1 MKIKNIFVA
10 LAIILFSFNSCS
22 DFLEREPDTILS
34 DDQIFGDAVMI
45 KSVLSNFYGRIT
57 WGQHIDD
64 SYLYTILDEA
74 SKSDGGPDTR
84 QDFENDRWRVYD
96 YTLLRN
102 LNQFLKG
109 VRASTILDEETRNQ
123 LEGEA
128 RFIRAWLYF
137 NMGRGMGG
145 MPIIGDEVFEYTPGM
160 DITTMQYARSTE
172 AGLYDYIISE
182 CEAIK
187 NFLPTDPSTNAA
199 RATKWAA
206 LMLKARAAVYA
217 GSIANYNNKMTAPIR
232 TTGGEVGI
240 SPDLVAGYYETALA
254 AAEEVINSG
263 KYGLQLTKPED
274 RGRNFYEALSVKE
287 NNKEVIWARDYKYPG
302 QTNGFTQSNIPAS
315 HAEDIDR
322 AYAGPILNLVE
333 DFEYINDRNGQI
345 RTREANGDYVYYD
358 NPEDA
363 FANKDPRLWGTVI
376 YPGAI
381 FKGTP
386 VVLQAGQKY
395 LRDGKWEIR
404 TSEPGE
410 RDNNDV
416 LITSVNGPT
425 TTNNQFVNKSGFF
438 FRKFLDETPSASTR
452 GRRSEMWF
460 PRFRIAEAY
469 MIASEA
475 ALELGQS
482 GKALTYINAV
492 RNRAG
497 IQELTTV
504 TFNDIV
510 RERRVEFAF
519 EDHRYWDLKRWRL
532 AHQFWNGIGQ
542 SEYTG
547 HQHAQQMALFP
558 YLINDP
564 GNPNHGK
571 WVFDKFPTHMSP
583 YPRRFEMRN
592 YYNFIDQ
599 GWINNN
605 PKLVKNPYQ

>member
-1 MKIKNIFVA
+1 MNIKKII
-10 LAIILFSFNSCS
+10 IILSVTLFTWSGCA
-22 DFLEREPDTILS
+22 DFLERDPDTILS
-34 DDQIFGDAVMI
+34 DDQVFGDAVMI
-45 KSVLSNFYGRIT
+45 KSVLANFYGRIT

-64 SYLYTILDEA
+64 SYPYTILDEA

-84 QDFENDRWRVYD
+84 QGFEDDRWRVYD

-109 VRASTILDEETRNQ
+109 VRETKVLDIATQKQ

-137 NMGRGMGG
+137 NMGRGLGG
-145 MPIIGDEVFEYTPGM
+145 MPIVGDEVFEYATGM
-160 DITTMQYARSTE
+160 DITALQYPRSTE
-172 AGLYDYIISE
+172 AALYDYIISE

-187 NFLPTDPSTNAA
+187 DFLPVDKSVNAA

-217 GSIANYNNKMTAPIR
+217 GSIANYNNKMAQPIKTA
-232 TTGGEVGI
+232 GGEVGI
-240 SPDLVAGYYETALA
+240 PANLAQGYYQTALA

-263 KYGLQLTKPED
+263 KYELQLTKPDD

-333 DFEYINDRNGQI
+333 DFEYINDRNGEI
-345 RTREANGDYVYYD
+345 KTKDANGNYIFYD
-358 NPEDA
+358 KAEDA

-395 LRDGKWEIR
+395 LEGGVWKFR
-404 TSEPGE
+404 TSEPGMQ
-410 RDNNDV
+410 DNNKV

-438 FRKFLDETPSASTR
+438 FRKFMDETPSASTR
-452 GRRSEMWF
+452 GRRSDMWF
-460 PRFRIAEAY
+460 PRFRFAEAV
-469 MIASEA
+469 MIAAEA
-475 ALELGQS
+475 AFELNQPD
-482 GKALTYINAV
+482 KALTYVNQI

-497 IQELTTV
+497 IQPLETV

-510 RERRVEFAF
+510 REYRVEFAF

-532 AHQFWNGIGQ
+532 ADKIWNGVQ
-542 SEYTG
+542 NDPD
-547 HQHAQQMALFP
+547 AQQWALFP
-558 YLINDP
+558 YLVTDP
-564 GNPNHGK
+564 GNPNNGK
-571 WVFDKFPTHMSP
+571 WVFDKITTHMSP
-583 YPRRFEMRN
+583 NPRNFEMKN
-592 YYNFIDQ
+592 YYNFIHQD
-599 GWINNN
+599 WVNNN
-605 PKLVKNPYQ
+605 PKIVKNPYQ

>member
-1 MKIKNIFVA
+1 MKLKNIFIAFA
-10 LAIILFSFNSCS
+10 LVLFALTSCS
-22 DFLEREPDTILS
+22 EFLEREPDTILS
-34 DDQIFGDAVMI
+34 DDQVFGDEVMI

-64 SYLYTILDEA
+64 SYSYTILDEA
-74 SKSDGGPDTR
+74 SRSESGPDTR
-84 QDFENDRWRVYD
+84 QGFEDNRWRVYD
-96 YTLLRN
+96 YTLMRN

-109 VRASTILDEETRNQ
+109 VRETDVLDADTQ
-123 LEGEA
+123 KMLEGEA

-137 NMGRGMGG
+137 NMARGMGG
-145 MPIIGDEVFEYTPGM
+145 MPIIGDEVFEYSPGM
-160 DITTMQYARSTE
+160 DITTLQYPRSTE
-172 AGLYDYIISE
+172 AEIYNYIISE

-187 NFLPTDPSTNAA
+187 NFLPENPSINAA

-217 GSIANYNNKMTAPIR
+217 GSIANYNNKMPNPIK
-232 TTGGEVGI
+232 TQGGEVGI
-240 SPDLVAGYYETALA
+240 DANLAQGYYQTALS

-263 KYGLQLTKPED
+263 KYELQLNKPDD

-302 QTNGFTQSNIPAS
+302 QTNGFTQINIPAS

-333 DFEYINDRNGQI
+333 DFEYINDRDGEIKI
-345 RTREANGDYVYYD
+345 RDNEGNYIFYD
-358 NPEDA
+358 RAEDA

-381 FKGTP
+381 FKGSP

-395 LRDGKWEIR
+395 FENGEWHVR
-404 TSEPGE
+404 TSTPGSTDE
-410 RDNNDV
+410 NDI
-416 LITSVNGPT
+416 LITSINGP
-425 TTNNQFVNKSGFF
+425 NQSNDQYVNKSGFF

-460 PRFRIAEAY
+460 PRFRFAEAV

-475 ALELGQS
+475 AFELGQAD
-482 GKALTYINAV
+482 KALTYLNMV
-492 RNRAG
+492 RERAG
-497 IQELTTV
+497 IQPLTSM
-504 TFNDIV
+504 TFDDIV
-510 RERRVEFAF
+510 QERRVEFAF
-519 EDHRYWDLKRWRL
+519 EDHRYWDLKRWRI
-532 AHQFWNGIGQ
+532 ADKVWNGIQ
-542 SEYTG
+542 DDPN
-547 HQHAQQMALFP
+547 AQQWGLFP
-558 YLINDP
+558 YLVNDP

-571 WVFDKFPTHMSP
+571 WVFDKIKIHMSP
-583 YPRRFEMRN
+583 FPRDFQMRN

>member
-1 MKIKNIFVA
+1 MKLKNIFIAFA
-10 LAIILFSFNSCS
+10 LVLFALTSCS
-22 DFLEREPDTILS
+22 EFLEREPDTILS
-34 DDQIFGDAVMI
+34 DDQVFGDEVMI

-64 SYLYTILDEA
+64 SYSYTILDEA
-74 SKSDGGPDTR
+74 SRSDSGPDTR
-84 QDFENDRWRVYD
+84 QGFEDNRWRVYD
-96 YTLLRN
+96 YTLMRN

-109 VRASTILDEETRNQ
+109 VRETDVLDADTQ
-123 LEGEA
+123 KMLEGEA

-137 NMGRGMGG
+137 NMARGMGG
-145 MPIIGDEVFEYTPGM
+145 MPIIGDEVFEYSPGM
-160 DITTMQYARSTE
+160 DITTLQYPRSTE
-172 AGLYDYIISE
+172 AEIYNYIISE

-187 NFLPTDPSTNAA
+187 NFLPENPSINAA

-217 GSIANYNNKMTAPIR
+217 GSIANYNNKMPNPIK
-232 TTGGEVGI
+232 TPGGEVGI
-240 SPDLVAGYYETALA
+240 DANLAQGYYQTALS

-263 KYGLQLTKPED
+263 KYELQLNKPDD

-302 QTNGFTQSNIPAS
+302 QTNGFTQINIPAS

-333 DFEYINDRNGQI
+333 DFEYINDRDGEIKI
-345 RTREANGDYVYYD
+345 RDNEGNYIFYD
-358 NPEDA
+358 RAEDA

-381 FKGTP
+381 FKGSP

-395 LRDGKWEIR
+395 FENGEWHVR
-404 TSEPGE
+404 TSTPGSTDE
-410 RDNNDV
+410 NDI
-416 LITSVNGPT
+416 LITSINGP
-425 TTNNQFVNKSGFF
+425 NQSNDQYVNKSGFF
-438 FRKFLDETPSASTR
+438 FRKFLDEAPSASTR

-460 PRFRIAEAY
+460 PRFRFAEAV

-475 ALELGQS
+475 AFELGQAD
-482 GKALTYINAV
+482 KALTYLNMV
-492 RNRAG
+492 RERAG
-497 IQELTTV
+497 IQPLTSM
-504 TFNDIV
+504 TFDDIV
-510 RERRVEFAF
+510 QERRVEFAF
-519 EDHRYWDLKRWRL
+519 EDHRYWDLKRWRI
-532 AHQFWNGIGQ
+532 ADKVWNGIQ
-542 SEYTG
+542 DDPN
-547 HQHAQQMALFP
+547 AQQWGLFP
-558 YLINDP
+558 YLVNDP

-571 WVFDKFPTHMSP
+571 WVFDKIKIHMSP
-583 YPRRFEMRN
+583 FPRDFQMRN

>member
-1 MKIKNIFVA
+1 MKIKNSLITL
-10 LAIILFSFNSCS
+10 LATLFMASSCA
-22 DFLEREPDTILS
+22 DFLDRNPDTVLS
-34 DDQIFGDAVMI
+34 DDQVFGDAVMI
-45 KSVLSNFYGRIT
+45 TSVLSNFYGRIT

-64 SYLYTILDEA
+64 SYSYTILDEA
-74 SKSDGGPDTR
+74 SKSDGGPDNR

-96 YTLLRN
+96 YGLLRN

-109 VRASTILDEETRNQ
+109 VRNTTVLDAALQKQ

-137 NMGRGMGG
+137 NMCRGMGG
-145 MPIIGDEVFEYTPGM
+145 MPIVGDEVFEYIPGM
-160 DITTMQYARSTE
+160 DITALQYARSTE
-172 AGLYDYIISE
+172 ASLYDYIISE

-187 NFLPTDPSTNAA
+187 DFLPTEPSINAA

-217 GSIANYNNKMTAPIR
+217 GSIANYNNKMATPVR
-232 TTGGEVGI
+232 TPGGEVGI
-240 SPDLVAGYYETALA
+240 PANLATTYYQTALS

-263 KYGLQLTKPED
+263 KYQLQLTKPDD

-287 NNKEVIWARDYKYPG
+287 NNREVIWARDYKYPG
-302 QTNGFTQSNIPAS
+302 QTNGFTQINIPAS

-333 DFEYINDRNGQI
+333 DFEYINNRNGEI
-345 RTREANGDYVYYD
+345 KTKDASGNYIFYT

-363 FANKDPRLWGTVI
+363 FTNKDPRLWGTVI
-376 YPGAI
+376 YPGAV
-381 FKGTP
+381 FKGTS
-386 VVLQAGQKY
+386 VILQAGQKY
-395 LRDGKWEIR
+395 LEGGEWKVR

-410 RDNNDV
+410 RDDNDI
-416 LITSVNGPT
+416 LITSINGPT

-460 PRFRIAEAY
+460 PRFRFAEAV
-469 MIASEA
+469 MIAAEA
-475 ALELGQS
+475 SFELGQN
-482 GKALTYINAV
+482 GKALTYINMV
-492 RNRAG
+492 RSRAG
-497 IQELTTV
+497 IQTLTTV

-510 RERRVEFAF
+510 REKRVEFAF

-532 AHQFWNGIGQ
+532 ADKIWNGIQ
-542 SEYTG
+542 NDPN
-547 HQHAQQMALFP
+547 AQQYALFP
-558 YLINDP
+558 YLVNDP
-564 GNPNHGK
+564 GNSNNGK
-571 WVFDKFPTHMSP
+571 WVFDKIPTHMSP
-583 YPRRFEMRN
+583 YPRYFQMRN

-599 GWINNN
+599 SWINNN
-605 PKLVKNPYQ
+605 PKMVKNPYQ

>member
-1 MKIKNIFVA
+1 MKLKNIFIAFA
-10 LAIILFSFNSCS
+10 LVLFALTSCS
-22 DFLEREPDTILS
+22 EFLEREPDTILS
-34 DDQIFGDAVMI
+34 DDQVFGDEVMI

-64 SYLYTILDEA
+64 SYSYTILDEA
-74 SKSDGGPDTR
+74 SRSESGPDTR
-84 QDFENDRWRVYD
+84 QGFEDNRWRVYD
-96 YTLLRN
+96 YTLMRN

-109 VRASTILDEETRNQ
+109 VRETDVLDADTQ
-123 LEGEA
+123 KMLEGEA

-137 NMGRGMGG
+137 NMARGMGG
-145 MPIIGDEVFEYTPGM
+145 MPIIGDEVFEYSPGM
-160 DITTMQYARSTE
+160 DITTLQYPRSTE
-172 AGLYDYIISE
+172 AEIYNYIISE

-187 NFLPTDPSTNAA
+187 NFLPENPSINAA

-217 GSIANYNNKMTAPIR
+217 GSIANYNNKMPNPIK
-232 TTGGEVGI
+232 TPGGEVGI
-240 SPDLVAGYYETALA
+240 DANLAQGYYQTALS

-263 KYGLQLTKPED
+263 KYELQLNKPDD

-302 QTNGFTQSNIPAS
+302 QTNGFTQVNIPAS

-333 DFEYINDRNGQI
+333 DFEYINDRDGEIKI
-345 RTREANGDYVYYD
+345 RDNEGNYIFYD
-358 NPEDA
+358 RAEDA

-381 FKGTP
+381 FKGSP

-395 LRDGKWEIR
+395 FENGEWHVR
-404 TSEPGE
+404 TSTPGSTDE
-410 RDNNDV
+410 NDI
-416 LITSVNGPT
+416 LITSINGP
-425 TTNNQFVNKSGFF
+425 NQSNDQYVNKSGFF

-460 PRFRIAEAY
+460 PRFRFAEAV

-475 ALELGQS
+475 AFELGQAD
-482 GKALTYINAV
+482 KALTYLNMV
-492 RNRAG
+492 RERAG
-497 IQELTTV
+497 IQPLTSM
-504 TFNDIV
+504 TFDDIV
-510 RERRVEFAF
+510 QERRVEFAF
-519 EDHRYWDLKRWRL
+519 EDHRYWDLKRWRI
-532 AHQFWNGIGQ
+532 ADKVWNGIQ
-542 SEYTG
+542 DDPN
-547 HQHAQQMALFP
+547 AQQWGLFP
-558 YLINDP
+558 YLVNDP

-571 WVFDKFPTHMSP
+571 WVFDKIKIHMSP
-583 YPRRFEMRN
+583 FPRDFQMRN

>member
-1 MKIKNIFVA
+1 MKLKNIFIAFA
-10 LAIILFSFNSCS
+10 LVLFALTSCS
-22 DFLEREPDTILS
+22 EFLEREPDTILS
-34 DDQIFGDAVMI
+34 DDQVFGDEVMI

-64 SYLYTILDEA
+64 SYSYTILDEA
-74 SKSDGGPDTR
+74 SRSDSGPDTR
-84 QDFENDRWRVYD
+84 QGFEDNRWRVYD
-96 YTLLRN
+96 YTLMRN

-109 VRASTILDEETRNQ
+109 VRETDVLDADTQ
-123 LEGEA
+123 KMLEGEA

-137 NMGRGMGG
+137 NMARGMGG
-145 MPIIGDEVFEYTPGM
+145 MPIIGDEVFEYSPGM
-160 DITTMQYARSTE
+160 DITTLQYPRSTE
-172 AGLYDYIISE
+172 AEIYNYIISE

-187 NFLPTDPSTNAA
+187 NFLPENPSINAA

-217 GSIANYNNKMTAPIR
+217 GSIANYNNKMPNPIK
-232 TTGGEVGI
+232 TPGGEVGI
-240 SPDLVAGYYETALA
+240 DANLAQGYYQTALS
-254 AAEEVINSG
+254 AAEEVINSS
-263 KYGLQLTKPED
+263 KYELQLNKPDD

-302 QTNGFTQSNIPAS
+302 QTNGFTQINIPAS

-333 DFEYINDRNGQI
+333 DFEYINDRDGEIKI
-345 RTREANGDYVYYD
+345 RDNEGNYIFYD
-358 NPEDA
+358 RAEDA

-381 FKGTP
+381 FKGSP

-395 LRDGKWEIR
+395 FENGEWHVR
-404 TSEPGE
+404 TSTPGSTDE
-410 RDNNDV
+410 NDI
-416 LITSVNGPT
+416 LITSINGP
-425 TTNNQFVNKSGFF
+425 NQSNDQYVNKSGFF

-460 PRFRIAEAY
+460 PRFRFAEAV

-475 ALELGQS
+475 AFELGQAD
-482 GKALTYINAV
+482 KALTYLNMV
-492 RNRAG
+492 RERAG
-497 IQELTTV
+497 IQPLTSM
-504 TFNDIV
+504 TFDDIV
-510 RERRVEFAF
+510 QERRVEFAF
-519 EDHRYWDLKRWRL
+519 EDHRYWDLKRWRI
-532 AHQFWNGIGQ
+532 ADKVWNGIQ
-542 SEYTG
+542 DDPN
-547 HQHAQQMALFP
+547 AQQWGLFP
-558 YLINDP
+558 YLVNDP

-571 WVFDKFPTHMSP
+571 WVFDKIKIHMSP
-583 YPRRFEMRN
+583 FPRDFQMRN

>member
-1 MKIKNIFVA
+1 MKLKNIFIAFA
-10 LAIILFSFNSCS
+10 LVLFALTSCS
-22 DFLEREPDTILS
+22 EFLEREPDTRLS
-34 DDQIFGDAVMI
+34 DDQVFGDEVMI

-64 SYLYTILDEA
+64 SYSYTILDEA
-74 SKSDGGPDTR
+74 SRSESGPDTR
-84 QDFENDRWRVYD
+84 QGFEDNRWRVYD
-96 YTLLRN
+96 YTLMRN

-109 VRASTILDEETRNQ
+109 VRETDVLDADTQ
-123 LEGEA
+123 KMLEGEA

-137 NMGRGMGG
+137 NMARGMGG
-145 MPIIGDEVFEYTPGM
+145 MPIIGDEVFEYSPGM
-160 DITTMQYARSTE
+160 DITTLQYPRSTE
-172 AGLYDYIISE
+172 AEIYNYIISE

-187 NFLPTDPSTNAA
+187 NFLPENPSINAA

-217 GSIANYNNKMTAPIR
+217 GSIANYNNKMPNPIK
-232 TTGGEVGI
+232 TPGGEVGI
-240 SPDLVAGYYETALA
+240 DANLAQGYYQTALS

-263 KYGLQLTKPED
+263 KYELQLNKPDD

-302 QTNGFTQSNIPAS
+302 QTNGFTQINIPAS

-333 DFEYINDRNGQI
+333 DFEYINDRDGEIKI
-345 RTREANGDYVYYD
+345 RDNEGNYIFYD
-358 NPEDA
+358 RAEDA

-381 FKGTP
+381 FKGSP

-395 LRDGKWEIR
+395 FENGEWHVR
-404 TSEPGE
+404 TSTPGSTDE
-410 RDNNDV
+410 NDI
-416 LITSVNGPT
+416 LITSINGP
-425 TTNNQFVNKSGFF
+425 NQSNDQYVNKSGFF

-460 PRFRIAEAY
+460 PRFRFAEAV

-475 ALELGQS
+475 AFELGQAD
-482 GKALTYINAV
+482 KALTYLNMV
-492 RNRAG
+492 RERAG
-497 IQELTTV
+497 IQPLTSM
-504 TFNDIV
+504 TFDDIV
-510 RERRVEFAF
+510 QERRVEFAF
-519 EDHRYWDLKRWRL
+519 EDHRYWDLKRWRI
-532 AHQFWNGIGQ
+532 ADKVWNGIQ
-542 SEYTG
+542 DDPN
-547 HQHAQQMALFP
+547 AQQWGLFP
-558 YLINDP
+558 YLVNDP

-571 WVFDKFPTHMSP
+571 WVFDKIKIHMSP
-583 YPRRFEMRN
+583 FPRDFQMRN

>member
-1 MKIKNIFVA
+1 MKLKNIFIAFA
-10 LAIILFSFNSCS
+10 LVLFALTSCS
-22 DFLEREPDTILS
+22 EFLEREPDTILS
-34 DDQIFGDAVMI
+34 DDQVFGDEVMI

-64 SYLYTILDEA
+64 SYSYTILDEA
-74 SKSDGGPDTR
+74 SRSESGPDTR
-84 QDFENDRWRVYD
+84 QGFEDNRWRVYD
-96 YTLLRN
+96 YTLMRN

-109 VRASTILDEETRNQ
+109 VRETDVLDADTQ
-123 LEGEA
+123 KMLEGEA

-137 NMGRGMGG
+137 NMARGMGG
-145 MPIIGDEVFEYTPGM
+145 MPIIGDEVFEYSPGM
-160 DITTMQYARSTE
+160 DITTLQYPRSTE
-172 AGLYDYIISE
+172 AEIYNYIISE

-187 NFLPTDPSTNAA
+187 NFLPENPSINAA

-217 GSIANYNNKMTAPIR
+217 GSIANYNNKMPNPIK
-232 TTGGEVGI
+232 TPGGEVGI
-240 SPDLVAGYYETALA
+240 DANLAQGYYQTALS

-263 KYGLQLTKPED
+263 KYELQLNKPDD

-302 QTNGFTQSNIPAS
+302 QTNGFTQINIPAS

-333 DFEYINDRNGQI
+333 DFEYINDRDGEIKI
-345 RTREANGDYVYYD
+345 RDNEGNYIFYD
-358 NPEDA
+358 RAEDA

-381 FKGTP
+381 FKGSP

-395 LRDGKWEIR
+395 FENGEWHVR
-404 TSEPGE
+404 TSTPGSTDE
-410 RDNNDV
+410 NDI
-416 LITSVNGPT
+416 LITSINGP
-425 TTNNQFVNKSGFF
+425 NQSNDQYVNKSGFF

-460 PRFRIAEAY
+460 PRFRFAEAV

-475 ALELGQS
+475 AFELGHAD
-482 GKALTYINAV
+482 KALTYLNMV
-492 RNRAG
+492 RERAG
-497 IQELTTV
+497 IQPLTSM
-504 TFNDIV
+504 TFDDIV
-510 RERRVEFAF
+510 QERRVEFAF
-519 EDHRYWDLKRWRL
+519 EDHRYWDLKRWRI
-532 AHQFWNGIGQ
+532 ADKVWNGIQ
-542 SEYTG
+542 DDPN
-547 HQHAQQMALFP
+547 AQQWGLFP
-558 YLINDP
+558 YLVNDP

-571 WVFDKFPTHMSP
+571 WVFDKIKIHMSP
-583 YPRRFEMRN
+583 FPRDFQMRN

>member
-1 MKIKNIFVA
+1 MKIKNSLITL
-10 LAIILFSFNSCS
+10 LATLFMASSCA
-22 DFLEREPDTILS
+22 DFLDRNPDTVLS
-34 DDQIFGDAVMI
+34 DDQVFGDAVMI
-45 KSVLSNFYGRIT
+45 TSVLSNFYGRIT

-64 SYLYTILDEA
+64 SYSYTILDEA
-74 SKSDGGPDTR
+74 SKSDGGPDNR

-96 YTLLRN
+96 YGLLRN

-109 VRASTILDEETRNQ
+109 VRNTTVLDAALQKQ

-137 NMGRGMGG
+137 NMCRGMGG
-145 MPIIGDEVFEYTPGM
+145 MPIVGDEVFEYIPGM
-160 DITTMQYARSTE
+160 DITALQYARSTE
-172 AGLYDYIISE
+172 ASLYDYIISE

-187 NFLPTDPSTNAA
+187 DFLPTEPSINAA

-217 GSIANYNNKMTAPIR
+217 GSIANYNNKMATPVR
-232 TTGGEVGI
+232 TPGGEVGI
-240 SPDLVAGYYETALA
+240 PANLATNYYQTALS

-263 KYGLQLTKPED
+263 KYQLQLTKPDD

-287 NNKEVIWARDYKYPG
+287 NNREVIWARDYKYPG
-302 QTNGFTQSNIPAS
+302 QTNGFTQINIPAS

-333 DFEYINDRNGQI
+333 DFEYINNRNGEI
-345 RTREANGDYVYYD
+345 KTKDASGNYIFYT

-363 FANKDPRLWGTVI
+363 FTNKDPRLWGTVI
-376 YPGAI
+376 YPGAV
-381 FKGTP
+381 FKGTS
-386 VVLQAGQKY
+386 VILQAGQKY
-395 LRDGKWEIR
+395 LEGGEWKVR

-410 RDNNDV
+410 RDDNDI
-416 LITSVNGPT
+416 LITSINGPT

-460 PRFRIAEAY
+460 PRFRFAEAV
-469 MIASEA
+469 MIAAEA
-475 ALELGQS
+475 SFELGQN
-482 GKALTYINAV
+482 GKALTYINMV
-492 RNRAG
+492 RSRAG
-497 IQELTTV
+497 IQTLTTV

-510 RERRVEFAF
+510 REKRVEFAF

-532 AHQFWNGIGQ
+532 ADKIWNGIQ
-542 SEYTG
+542 NDPN
-547 HQHAQQMALFP
+547 AQQYALFP
-558 YLINDP
+558 YLVNDP
-564 GNPNHGK
+564 GNSNNGK
-571 WVFDKFPTHMSP
+571 WVFDKIPTHMSP
-583 YPRRFEMRN
+583 YPRYFQMRN

-599 GWINNN
+599 SWINNN
-605 PKLVKNPYQ
+605 PKMVKNPYQ

>member
-1 MKIKNIFVA
+1 MKLKNIFIAFA
-10 LAIILFSFNSCS
+10 LLLFALTSCS

-34 DDQIFGDAVMI
+34 DDQVFADEVMI

-64 SYLYTILDEA
+64 SYSYTILDEA
-74 SKSDGGPDTR
+74 SRSDSGPDNR
-84 QDFENDRWRVYD
+84 QGFEDNRWRVYD
-96 YTLLRN
+96 YTLMRN

-109 VRASTILDEETRNQ
+109 VRETDVLDSDTQ
-123 LEGEA
+123 KMLEGEA

-137 NMGRGMGG
+137 NMARGMGG
-145 MPIIGDEVFEYTPGM
+145 MPIVGDDVFEYNPGM
-160 DITTMQYARSTE
+160 DITTLQYPRSTE
-172 AGLYDYIISE
+172 AEIYNYIISE

-187 NFLPTDPSTNAA
+187 NSLPENPSVNAA

-217 GSIANYNNKMTAPIR
+217 GSIANYNNKMPNPIR
-232 TTGGEVGI
+232 TQGGEVGI
-240 SPDLVAGYYETALA
+240 AANLAEGFYQTALS

-263 KYGLQLTKPED
+263 KYELQLSKPED
-274 RGRNFYEALSVKE
+274 RGRSFYEALSVKE

-302 QTNGFTQSNIPAS
+302 QTNGFTQINIPAS

-333 DFEYINDRNGQI
+333 DFEYIDNRNGEIQI
-345 RTREANGDYVYYD
+345 MDNEGNYIFYD
-358 NPEDA
+358 RAEDA

-381 FKGTP
+381 FKGSP

-395 LRDGKWEIR
+395 FENGEWHVR
-404 TSEPGE
+404 TSTPGSTDE
-410 RDNNDV
+410 NDI
-416 LITSVNGPT
+416 LITSINGP
-425 TTNNQFVNKSGFF
+425 NQSNDQYVNKSGFF

-460 PRFRIAEAY
+460 PRFRFAEAV

-475 ALELGQS
+475 AFELGQAD
-482 GKALTYINAV
+482 KALTYLNMV
-492 RNRAG
+492 RERAG
-497 IQELTTV
+497 IQPLTSM
-504 TFNDIV
+504 TFDDIV
-510 RERRVEFAF
+510 QERRVEFAF
-519 EDHRYWDLKRWRL
+519 EDHRYWDLKRWRI
-532 AHQFWNGIGQ
+532 ADKVWNGIQ
-542 SEYTG
+542 DDPN
-547 HQHAQQMALFP
+547 AQQWGLFP
-558 YLINDP
+558 YLVNDP

-571 WVFDKFPTHMSP
+571 WVFDKIKIHMSP
-583 YPRRFEMRN
+583 FPRDFQMRN

>member
-1 MKIKNIFVA
+1 MKIKNII
-10 LAIILFSFNSCS
+10 IILFASLFSLSSCA
-22 DFLEREPDTILS
+22 DFLNREPDTILS
-34 DDQIFGDAVMI
+34 DDQVLGDAVML
-45 KSVLSNFYGRIT
+45 KSVLANFYGRIT

-64 SYLYTILDEA
+64 SYSLTILDEA

-84 QDFENDRWRVYD
+84 QGFGDAEWRVYD

-109 VRASTILDEETRNQ
+109 VRETTVLDAGTQKQ

-137 NMGRGMGG
+137 NMCRGMGG
-145 MPIIGDEVFEYTPGM
+145 MPIVGDEIFEYSPGM
-160 DITTMQYARSTE
+160 DITTLQYARSTE

-182 CEAIK
+182 CEEIK
-187 NFLPTDPSTNAA
+187 NLLPTEPSVNGA

-217 GSIANYNNKMTAPIR
+217 GSIANYNNKMSTPIK

-240 SPDLVAGYYETALA
+240 PANLAKNYYETALA
-254 AAEEVINSG
+254 AADEVIKSG
-263 KYGLQLTKPED
+263 KYQLQLNKPD
-274 RGRNFYEALSVKE
+274 NRGRNFYEALSVKE
-287 NNKEVIWARDYKYPG
+287 NNKEIIWARDYKYPG
-302 QTNGFTQSNIPAS
+302 QTNGFTQNNIPAS

-322 AYAGPILNLVE
+322 SYAGPILNLVE
-333 DFEYINDRNGQI
+333 DFEYINNRNGEI
-345 RTREANGDYVYYD
+345 KTKDGSGNYIFYD
-358 NPEDA
+358 KPGDA
-363 FANKDPRLWGTVI
+363 FANKDPRLWGSVI
-376 YPGAI
+376 YPGAE
-381 FKGTP
+381 FKGAP

-395 LRDGKWEIR
+395 FENGTWKLR
-404 TSEPGE
+404 TSEPGVK
-410 RDNNDV
+410 DSNDK

-460 PRFRIAEAY
+460 PRFRFAEAV
-469 MIASEA
+469 MIAAEA
-475 ALELGQS
+475 SFELGQQD
-482 GKALTYINAV
+482 KALTYINQI
-492 RNRAG
+492 RSRAG
-497 IQELTTV
+497 IQNLTTV
-504 TFNDIV
+504 TFDDIV
-510 RERRVEFAF
+510 RENRVEFAF

-532 AHQFWNGIGQ
+532 ADKIWNGIPNDPK
-542 SEYTG
+542 
-547 HQHAQQMALFP
+547 AQQYALFP

-564 GNPNHGK
+564 GNSNNGK
-571 WVFDKFPTHMSP
+571 WVFDKIPTHMSP
-583 YPRRFEMRN
+583 YPRYFQMQN

-605 PKLVKNPYQ
+605 PKIVKNPYQ

>member
-1 MKIKNIFVA
+1 M
-10 LAIILFSFNSCS
+10 LFAFTSCS

-34 DDQIFGDAVMI
+34 DDQVFGDEVMI

-64 SYLYTILDEA
+64 SYSYTILDEA
-74 SKSDGGPDTR
+74 SRSDSGPDTR
-84 QDFENDRWRVYD
+84 QGFEDNRWRVYD
-96 YTLLRN
+96 YTLMRN

-109 VRASTILDEETRNQ
+109 VRETDVLDADTQ
-123 LEGEA
+123 KMLEGEA

-137 NMGRGMGG
+137 NMARGMGG
-145 MPIIGDEVFEYTPGM
+145 MPIIGDEVFDYTPGM
-160 DITTMQYARSTE
+160 DITTLQYPRSTE
-172 AGLYDYIISE
+172 AEIYNYIISE

-187 NFLPTDPSTNAA
+187 NFLPENPSINGA

-217 GSIANYNNKMTAPIR
+217 GSIANYNNKMPNPIK
-232 TTGGEVGI
+232 TPGGEVGI
-240 SPDLVAGYYETALA
+240 DANLAQGYYQTALS

-263 KYGLQLTKPED
+263 KYELQLNKPDD

-302 QTNGFTQSNIPAS
+302 QTNGFTQINIPAS

-333 DFEYINDRNGQI
+333 DFEYINDRDGEIKI
-345 RTREANGDYVYYD
+345 RDNEGNYIFYD
-358 NPEDA
+358 RAEDA

-381 FKGTP
+381 FKGSP

-395 LRDGKWEIR
+395 FENGEWHVR
-404 TSEPGE
+404 TSTPGSTDE
-410 RDNNDV
+410 NDI
-416 LITSVNGPT
+416 LITSINGP
-425 TTNNQFVNKSGFF
+425 NQSNDQYVNKSGFF

-460 PRFRIAEAY
+460 PRFRFAEAV

-475 ALELGQS
+475 AFELGQT
-482 GKALTYINAV
+482 GKALTYLNMI
-492 RNRAG
+492 RERAG
-497 IQELTTV
+497 IQPLASM
-504 TFNDIV
+504 TFDDIV

-519 EDHRYWDLKRWRL
+519 EDHRYWDLKRWRI
-532 AHQFWNGIGQ
+532 ADKVWNGIQ
-542 SEYTG
+542 DDPK
-547 HQHAQQMALFP
+547 AQQWGLFP
-558 YLINDP
+558 YLVNDP

-571 WVFDKFPTHMSP
+571 WVFDKVKIHMSP
-583 YPRRFEMRN
+583 FPRDFQMRN

>member
-1 MKIKNIFVA
+1 MKLKNIFIAFA
-10 LAIILFSFNSCS
+10 LVLFALTSCS
-22 DFLEREPDTILS
+22 EFLEREPDTILS
-34 DDQIFGDAVMI
+34 DDQVFGDEVMI

-64 SYLYTILDEA
+64 SYSYTILDEA
-74 SKSDGGPDTR
+74 SRSDSGPDTR
-84 QDFENDRWRVYD
+84 QGFEDNRWRVYD
-96 YTLLRN
+96 YTLMRN

-109 VRASTILDEETRNQ
+109 VRETDVLDADTQ
-123 LEGEA
+123 KMLEGEA

-137 NMGRGMGG
+137 NMARGMGG
-145 MPIIGDEVFEYTPGM
+145 MPIIGDEVFEYSPGM
-160 DITTMQYARSTE
+160 DITTLQYPRSTE
-172 AGLYDYIISE
+172 AEIYNYIISE

-187 NFLPTDPSTNAA
+187 NFLPENPSINAA

-217 GSIANYNNKMTAPIR
+217 GSIANYNNKMPNPIK
-232 TTGGEVGI
+232 TPGGEVGI
-240 SPDLVAGYYETALA
+240 DANLAQGYYQTALS

-263 KYGLQLTKPED
+263 KYELQLNKPDD

-302 QTNGFTQSNIPAS
+302 QTNGFTQVNIPAS

-333 DFEYINDRNGQI
+333 DFEYINDRDGEIKI
-345 RTREANGDYVYYD
+345 RDNEGNYIFYD
-358 NPEDA
+358 RAEDA

-381 FKGTP
+381 FKGSP

-395 LRDGKWEIR
+395 FENGEWHVR
-404 TSEPGE
+404 TSTPGSTDE
-410 RDNNDV
+410 NDI
-416 LITSVNGPT
+416 LITSINGP
-425 TTNNQFVNKSGFF
+425 NQSNDQYVNKSGFF

-460 PRFRIAEAY
+460 PRFRFAEAV

-475 ALELGQS
+475 AFELGQAD
-482 GKALTYINAV
+482 KALTYLNMV
-492 RNRAG
+492 RERAG
-497 IQELTTV
+497 IQPLTSM
-504 TFNDIV
+504 TFDDIV
-510 RERRVEFAF
+510 QERRVEFAF
-519 EDHRYWDLKRWRL
+519 EDHRYWDLKRWRI
-532 AHQFWNGIGQ
+532 ADKVWNGIQ
-542 SEYTG
+542 DDPN
-547 HQHAQQMALFP
+547 AQQWGLFP
-558 YLINDP
+558 YLVNDP

-571 WVFDKFPTHMSP
+571 WVFDKIKIHMSP
-583 YPRRFEMRN
+583 FPRDFQMRN

>member
-1 MKIKNIFVA
+1 MKIKNSLITL
-10 LAIILFSFNSCS
+10 LATLFMLSSCA
-22 DFLEREPDTILS
+22 DFLDREPDTILS
-34 DDQIFGDAVMI
+34 DDQVFGDEVMI

-64 SYLYTILDEA
+64 SYSYTILDEA
-74 SKSDGGPDTR
+74 SKSDGGPDNR

-96 YTLLRN
+96 YGLLRN

-109 VRASTILDEETRNQ
+109 VRETTVLDAALQKQ

-137 NMGRGMGG
+137 NMCRGMGG
-145 MPIIGDEVFEYTPGM
+145 MPIVGDEIFEYTPGM
-160 DITTMQYARSTE
+160 DITALQYARSTE

-187 NFLPTDPSTNAA
+187 DFLPVDPSMNAA

-217 GSIANYNNKMTAPIR
+217 GSIANYNNKMATPVR
-232 TTGGEVGI
+232 TPGGEVGI
-240 SPDLVAGYYETALA
+240 SADLAAAYYQTALS

-263 KYGLQLTKPED
+263 KYELQLTKPDD

-287 NNKEVIWARDYKYPG
+287 NNHEVIWARDYKYPG
-302 QTNGFTQSNIPAS
+302 QTNGFTQVNIPAS

-333 DFEYINDRNGQI
+333 DFEYINNRNGKIKTQD
-345 RTREANGDYVYYD
+345 AAGNYVFYT

-363 FANKDPRLWGTVI
+363 FANKDPRLWGTII
-376 YPGAI
+376 YPGAV
-381 FKGTP
+381 FKGAP
-386 VVLQAGQKY
+386 VVLQAGQRYFEGGSWKI
-395 LRDGKWEIR
+395 K

-410 RDNNDV
+410 RDNNDI
-416 LITSVNGPT
+416 LITSINGPT

-460 PRFRIAEAY
+460 PRFRFAEAV
-469 MIASEA
+469 MIAAEA

-482 GKALTYINAV
+482 GKALTYINMV
-492 RNRAG
+492 RSRAG
-497 IQELTTV
+497 IQTLTTV

-510 RERRVEFAF
+510 REKRVEFAF

-532 AHQFWNGIGQ
+532 ADKIWNGIQ
-542 SEYTG
+542 NDPS
-547 HQHAQQMALFP
+547 AQQYALFP

-564 GNPNHGK
+564 GNPNNGK
-571 WVFDKFPTHMSP
+571 WVFDKVSTHMSP
-583 YPRRFEMRN
+583 YPRYFQMRN

-599 GWINNN
+599 SWINNN
-605 PKLVKNPYQ
+605 PKMVKNPYQ

>member
-1 MKIKNIFVA
+1 MKIKNILIALSVA
-10 LAIILFSFNSCS
+10 FLTLSGCA
-22 DFLEREPDTILS
+22 DFLEREPDKILS
-34 DDQIFGDAVMI
+34 DDQIFSDAVMI
-45 KSVLSNFYGRIT
+45 KSVISNFYGRIT

-64 SYLYTILDEA
+64 SYTYTILDEA
-74 SKSDGGPDTR
+74 AKTDGGPDNR
-84 QDFENDRWRVYD
+84 QGFEDDRWRVYD

-109 VRASTILDEETRNQ
+109 VRETTVLDAATQKQ

-137 NMGRGMGG
+137 NMVRGMGG
-145 MPIIGDEVFEYTPGM
+145 MPIVGDEIFTYSPGM
-160 DITTMQYARSTE
+160 DITALQYPRSTE
-172 AGLYDYIISE
+172 AELYDYIIDE
-182 CEAIK
+182 CDAIK
-187 NFLPTDPSTNAA
+187 DFLPVNPSINGA

-217 GSIANYNNKMTAPIR
+217 GSIANYNNKMPNPIK

-240 SPDLVAGYYETALA
+240 PASMAQGYYQTALT

-263 KYGLQLTKPED
+263 KYELQLNKPDD

-333 DFEYINDRNGQI
+333 DFEYINDRNGEI
-345 RTREANGDYVYYD
+345 KTKDINGNYIYYTRA
-358 NPEDA
+358 EDA

-376 YPGAI
+376 YPGAV

-395 LRDGKWEIR
+395 LDAGVWKFR

-410 RDNNDV
+410 VDDNKV

-425 TTNNQFVNKSGFF
+425 TTNNQFINKTGFF

-460 PRFRIAEAY
+460 PRFRFAEAV
-469 MIASEA
+469 MIAAEA
-475 ALELGQS
+475 AFELTQP
-482 GKALTYINAV
+482 GKALTYINMV
-492 RNRAG
+492 RGRAG
-497 IQELTTV
+497 IQPLTAV
-504 TFNDIV
+504 TFDDIV
-510 RERRVEFAF
+510 REYRVEFAF
-519 EDHRYWDLKRWRL
+519 EDHRYWDLKRWRI
-532 AHQFWNGIGQ
+532 ADKVWNGIQ
-542 SEYTG
+542 NSPT
-547 HQHAQQMALFP
+547 AQQWALFP
-558 YLINDP
+558 YLVVDP
-564 GNPNHGK
+564 GNPNNGK
-571 WVFDKFPTHMSP
+571 WVYDKLPTHMSP
-583 YPRRFEMRN
+583 NPRLFEMRN

-605 PKLVKNPYQ
+605 PKIVKNPYQ

>member
-1 MKIKNIFVA
+1 MKLKNIFIAFA
-10 LAIILFSFNSCS
+10 LVLFALTSCS
-22 DFLEREPDTILS
+22 EFLEREPDTILS
-34 DDQIFGDAVMI
+34 DDQVFGDEVMI

-64 SYLYTILDEA
+64 SYSYTILDEA
-74 SKSDGGPDTR
+74 SRSDSGPDTR
-84 QDFENDRWRVYD
+84 QGFEDNRWRVYD
-96 YTLLRN
+96 YTLMRN

-109 VRASTILDEETRNQ
+109 VRETDVLDADTQ
-123 LEGEA
+123 KMLEGEA

-137 NMGRGMGG
+137 NMARGMGG
-145 MPIIGDEVFEYTPGM
+145 MPIIGDEVFEYSPGM
-160 DITTMQYARSTE
+160 DITTLQYPRSTE
-172 AGLYDYIISE
+172 AEIYNYIISE

-187 NFLPTDPSTNAA
+187 NFLPENPSINAA

-217 GSIANYNNKMTAPIR
+217 GSIANYNNKMPNPIK
-232 TTGGEVGI
+232 TPGGEVGI
-240 SPDLVAGYYETALA
+240 DANLAQGYYQTALS

-263 KYGLQLTKPED
+263 KYELQLNKPDD

-302 QTNGFTQSNIPAS
+302 QTNAFTQINIPAS

-333 DFEYINDRNGQI
+333 DFEYINDRDGEIKI
-345 RTREANGDYVYYD
+345 RDNEGNYIFYD
-358 NPEDA
+358 RAEDA

-381 FKGTP
+381 FKGSP

-395 LRDGKWEIR
+395 FENGEWHVR
-404 TSEPGE
+404 TSTLGSTDE
-410 RDNNDV
+410 NDI
-416 LITSVNGPT
+416 LITSINGP
-425 TTNNQFVNKSGFF
+425 NQSNDQYVNKSGFF

-460 PRFRIAEAY
+460 PRFRFAEAV

-475 ALELGQS
+475 AFELGQAD
-482 GKALTYINAV
+482 KALTYLNMV
-492 RNRAG
+492 RERAG
-497 IQELTTV
+497 IQPLTSM
-504 TFNDIV
+504 TFDDIV
-510 RERRVEFAF
+510 QERRVEFAF
-519 EDHRYWDLKRWRL
+519 EDHRYWDLKRWRI
-532 AHQFWNGIGQ
+532 ADKVWNGIQ
-542 SEYTG
+542 DDPN
-547 HQHAQQMALFP
+547 AQQWGLFP
-558 YLINDP
+558 YLVNDP

-571 WVFDKFPTHMSP
+571 WVFDKIKIHMSP
-583 YPRRFEMRN
+583 FPRHFQMRN

>member
-1 MKIKNIFVA
+1 MKNILVA
-10 LAIILFSFNSCS
+10 FIIVLFSFSSCS

-34 DDQIFGDAVMI
+34 DDQVFGDAVMI
-45 KSVLSNFYGRIT
+45 KSVLANFYGRIT
-57 WGQHIDD
+57 WGQHINDNHA
-64 SYLYTILDEA
+64 YTILDEA

-84 QDFENDRWRVYD
+84 RGFEDNRWRVYD

-109 VRASTILDEETRNQ
+109 VRETEVLDVETQRQ

-145 MPIIGDEVFEYTPGM
+145 MPIVGDEIFEYVPGM
-160 DITTMQYARSTE
+160 DITVLQYPRSTE
-172 AGLYDYIISE
+172 AELYDYIISE

-187 NFLPTDPSTNAA
+187 NFLPTEPSVNGA

-217 GSIANYNNKMTAPIR
+217 GSIANYNNKMPNPIS
-232 TTGGEVGI
+232 TPGGEVGI
-240 SPDLVAGYYETALA
+240 PANLANEYYQTALD

-263 KYGLQLTKPED
+263 QYELQLTRPDD
-274 RGRNFYEALSVKE
+274 RGRSFYEALSVKE
-287 NNKEVIWARDYKYPG
+287 NNTEVIWARDYKYPG
-302 QTNGFTQSNIPAS
+302 QTNGFTQFNIPAS

-322 AYAGPILNLVE
+322 AYGGPILNLVE
-333 DFEYINDRNGQI
+333 DFEYINERNGEIKIQD
-345 RTREANGDYVYYD
+345 ENGDYIFYD

-376 YPGAI
+376 YPGAV
-381 FKGTP
+381 FKGST

-395 LRDGKWEIR
+395 LENGEWKTI
-404 TSEPGE
+404 TSTPGE
-410 RDNNDV
+410 TDENGT
-416 LITSVNGPT
+416 LITATNGP
-425 TTNNQFVNKSGFF
+425 NQSNDQYVNKSGFF
-438 FRKFLDETPSASTR
+438 YRKFMDETPSASTR

-460 PRFRIAEAY
+460 PRFRFAEAVL
-469 MIASEA
+469 IASEA

-482 GKALTYINAV
+482 DKALTYINMV
-492 RNRAG
+492 RERAG
-497 IQELTTV
+497 IQALETI

-510 RERRVEFAF
+510 QERRVEFAF

-532 AHQFWNGIGQ
+532 AHQIWNGIQ
-542 SEYTG
+542 NDER
-547 HQHAQQMALFP
+547 AQQFVLFP

-583 YPRRFEMRN
+583 YPRHFEMRN

-605 PKLVKNPYQ
+605 PKLVRNPYQ

>member
-1 MKIKNIFVA
+1 MKIKNNLIT
-10 LAIILFSFNSCS
+10 LFATLFMISSCA
-22 DFLEREPDTILS
+22 DFLDREPDTILS
-34 DDQIFGDAVMI
+34 DDQVFGDEVMI
-45 KSVLSNFYGRIT
+45 TSVLSNFYGRIT

-64 SYLYTILDEA
+64 SYSYTILDEA
-74 SKSDGGPDTR
+74 SKSDGGPDNR

-96 YTLLRN
+96 YGLLRN

-109 VRASTILDEETRNQ
+109 VRNTTVLDAALQKQ

-137 NMGRGMGG
+137 NMCRGMGG
-145 MPIIGDEVFEYTPGM
+145 MPIVGDEVFEYIPGM
-160 DITTMQYARSTE
+160 DITALQYARSTE
-172 AGLYDYIISE
+172 ASLYDYIISE

-187 NFLPTDPSTNAA
+187 DFLPTEPSINAA

-217 GSIANYNNKMTAPIR
+217 GSIANYNNKMATPVR
-232 TTGGEVGI
+232 TPGGEVGI
-240 SPDLVAGYYETALA
+240 PANLATTYYQTALS

-263 KYGLQLTKPED
+263 KYQLQLTKPDD

-287 NNKEVIWARDYKYPG
+287 NNREVIWARDYKYPG
-302 QTNGFTQSNIPAS
+302 QTNGFTQINIPAS

-333 DFEYINDRNGQI
+333 DFEYINNRNGEI
-345 RTREANGDYVYYD
+345 KTKDASGNYIFYT

-363 FANKDPRLWGTVI
+363 FTNKDPRLWGTVI
-376 YPGAI
+376 YPGAV
-381 FKGTP
+381 FKGTS
-386 VVLQAGQKY
+386 VILQAGQKY
-395 LRDGKWEIR
+395 LEGGEWKVR

-410 RDNNDV
+410 RDDNDI
-416 LITSVNGPT
+416 LITSINGPT

-460 PRFRIAEAY
+460 PRFRFAEAV
-469 MIASEA
+469 MIAAEA
-475 ALELGQS
+475 SFELGQN
-482 GKALTYINAV
+482 GKALTYINMV
-492 RNRAG
+492 RSRAG
-497 IQELTTV
+497 IQTLTTV

-510 RERRVEFAF
+510 REKRVEFAF

-532 AHQFWNGIGQ
+532 ADKIWNGIQ
-542 SEYTG
+542 NDPN
-547 HQHAQQMALFP
+547 AQQYALFP
-558 YLINDP
+558 YLVNDP
-564 GNPNHGK
+564 GNSNNGK
-571 WVFDKFPTHMSP
+571 WVFDKIPTHMSP
-583 YPRRFEMRN
+583 YPRYFQMRN

-599 GWINNN
+599 SWINNN
-605 PKLVKNPYQ
+605 PKMVKNPYQ

>member
-1 MKIKNIFVA
+1 MKLKNIFIAFA
-10 LAIILFSFNSCS
+10 LVLFALTSCS
-22 DFLEREPDTILS
+22 EFLEREPDTILS
-34 DDQIFGDAVMI
+34 DDQVFGDEVMI

-64 SYLYTILDEA
+64 SYSYTILDEA
-74 SKSDGGPDTR
+74 SRSDSGPDTR
-84 QDFENDRWRVYD
+84 QGFEDNRWRVYD
-96 YTLLRN
+96 YTLMRN

-109 VRASTILDEETRNQ
+109 VRETDVLDADTQ
-123 LEGEA
+123 KMLEGEA

-137 NMGRGMGG
+137 NMARGMGG
-145 MPIIGDEVFEYTPGM
+145 MPIIGDEVFEYSPGM
-160 DITTMQYARSTE
+160 DITTLQYPRSTE
-172 AGLYDYIISE
+172 AEIYNYIISE

-187 NFLPTDPSTNAA
+187 NFLPENPSINAA

-217 GSIANYNNKMTAPIR
+217 GSIANYNNKMPNPIK
-232 TTGGEVGI
+232 TPGGEVGI
-240 SPDLVAGYYETALA
+240 DANLAQGYYQTALS

-263 KYGLQLTKPED
+263 KYELQLNKPDD

-302 QTNGFTQSNIPAS
+302 QTNGFTQINIPAS

-333 DFEYINDRNGQI
+333 DFEYINERDGEIKIRDNEGNYIFYDR
-345 RTREANGDYVYYD
+345 A
-358 NPEDA
+358 EDA

-381 FKGTP
+381 FKGSP
-386 VVLQAGQKY
+386 IVLQAGQKY
-395 LRDGKWEIR
+395 FENGEWHVR
-404 TSEPGE
+404 TSTPGSTDE
-410 RDNNDV
+410 NDI
-416 LITSVNGPT
+416 LITSINGP
-425 TTNNQFVNKSGFF
+425 NQSNDQYVNKSGFF

-460 PRFRIAEAY
+460 PRFRFAEAV

-475 ALELGQS
+475 AFELGQAD
-482 GKALTYINAV
+482 KALTYLNMV
-492 RNRAG
+492 RERAG
-497 IQELTTV
+497 IQPLTSM
-504 TFNDIV
+504 TFDDIV
-510 RERRVEFAF
+510 QERRVEFAF
-519 EDHRYWDLKRWRL
+519 EDHRYWDLKRWRI
-532 AHQFWNGIGQ
+532 ADKVWNGIQ
-542 SEYTG
+542 DDPN
-547 HQHAQQMALFP
+547 AQQWGLFP
-558 YLINDP
+558 YLVNDP

-571 WVFDKFPTHMSP
+571 WVFDKIKIHMSP
-583 YPRRFEMRN
+583 FPRDFQMRN

>member
-1 MKIKNIFVA
+1 MKLKNIFIAFA
-10 LAIILFSFNSCS
+10 LVLFALTSCS
-22 DFLEREPDTILS
+22 EFLEREPDTILS
-34 DDQIFGDAVMI
+34 DDQVFGDEVMI

-64 SYLYTILDEA
+64 SYSYTILDEA
-74 SKSDGGPDTR
+74 SRSDSGPDTR
-84 QDFENDRWRVYD
+84 QGFEDNRWRVYD
-96 YTLLRN
+96 YTLMRN

-109 VRASTILDEETRNQ
+109 VRETDVLDADTQ
-123 LEGEA
+123 KMLEGEA

-137 NMGRGMGG
+137 NMARGMGG
-145 MPIIGDEVFEYTPGM
+145 MPIIGDEVFEYSPGM
-160 DITTMQYARSTE
+160 DITTLQYPRSTE
-172 AGLYDYIISE
+172 AEIYNYIISE

-187 NFLPTDPSTNAA
+187 NFLPENPSINAA

-217 GSIANYNNKMTAPIR
+217 GSIANYNNKMPNPIK
-232 TTGGEVGI
+232 TPGGEVGI
-240 SPDLVAGYYETALA
+240 DANLAQGYYQTALS

-263 KYGLQLTKPED
+263 KYELQLNKPDD

-302 QTNGFTQSNIPAS
+302 QTNGFTQINIPAS

-333 DFEYINDRNGQI
+333 DFEYINDRDGEIKI
-345 RTREANGDYVYYD
+345 RDNEGNYIFYD
-358 NPEDA
+358 RAEDA

-381 FKGTP
+381 FKGSP

-395 LRDGKWEIR
+395 FENGEWHVR
-404 TSEPGE
+404 TSTPGSTDE
-410 RDNNDV
+410 NDI
-416 LITSVNGPT
+416 LITSINGP
-425 TTNNQFVNKSGFF
+425 NQSNDQYVNKSGFF
-438 FRKFLDETPSASTR
+438 FRKFLDEAPSASTR

-460 PRFRIAEAY
+460 PRFRFAEAV

-475 ALELGQS
+475 AFELGQAD
-482 GKALTYINAV
+482 KALTYLNMV
-492 RNRAG
+492 RERAG
-497 IQELTTV
+497 IQPLTSM
-504 TFNDIV
+504 TFDDIV
-510 RERRVEFAF
+510 QERRVEFAF
-519 EDHRYWDLKRWRL
+519 EDHRYWDLKRWRI
-532 AHQFWNGIGQ
+532 ADKVWNGIQ
-542 SEYTG
+542 DDPN
-547 HQHAQQMALFP
+547 AQQWGLFP
-558 YLINDP
+558 YLVNDP

-571 WVFDKFPTHMSP
+571 WVFDKIKIHMSP
-583 YPRRFEMRN
+583 FPRNFQMRN

>member
-1 MKIKNIFVA
+1 MKNILTGLFIIIFSA
-10 LAIILFSFNSCS
+10 LVSCS
-22 DFLEREPDTILS
+22 DFLDRDPDTILT
-34 DDQIFGDAVMI
+34 DDQIFGDEVMI

-64 SYLYTILDEA
+64 SYSYTIIDEA
-74 SKSDGGPDTR
+74 SRSDSGPDTR
-84 QDFENDRWRVYD
+84 QNFEDDRWRVYD
-96 YTLLRN
+96 YALLRN

-109 VRASTILDEETRNQ
+109 VRETKVLDSETQRQ

-137 NMGRGMGG
+137 NMCRGMGG
-145 MPIIGDEVFEYTPGM
+145 MPIVGDEVFDYTPGM
-160 DITTMQYARSTE
+160 DITALQYPRSTE

-187 NFLPTDPSTNAA
+187 DFLPTEPSINAA
-199 RATKWAA
+199 RATKWAV

-217 GSIANYNNKMTAPIR
+217 GSIANYNNKMPNPIKTA
-232 TTGGEVGI
+232 GGEVGI
-240 SPDLVAGYYETALA
+240 PADLAQAYYKTALS
-254 AAEEVINSG
+254 AAEEVIKGG
-263 KYGLQLTKPED
+263 KYELQLTKPDD
-274 RGRNFYEALSVKE
+274 RGRNFYEALSIKE

-333 DFEYINDRNGQI
+333 DFEYINDRKGEIKI
-345 RTREANGDYVYYD
+345 RDEQGNYIFYT

-395 LRDGKWEIR
+395 FEDGVWKVR
-404 TSEPGE
+404 TSDPGKSD
-410 RDNNDV
+410 DNNI
-416 LITSVNGPT
+416 LITSVNGPNT
-425 TTNNQFVNKSGFF
+425 SNNNYINKSGFF
-438 FRKFLDETPSASTR
+438 FRKFMDETPLASTR

-460 PRFRIAEAY
+460 PRFRFAEAV
-469 MIASEA
+469 MIAAEA
-475 ALELGQS
+475 SFELGEN
-482 GKALTYINAV
+482 GKALNYINDI
-492 RNRAG
+492 RRRAG
-497 IQELTTV
+497 IQELKTI
-504 TFNDIV
+504 TFDDIV
-510 RERRVEFAF
+510 REYRVEFAF

-532 AHQFWNGIGQ
+532 ADKVWNGVQ
-542 SEYTG
+542 NDP
-547 HQHAQQMALFP
+547 QAQQYALFP
-558 YLINDP
+558 YLVNEP
-564 GNPNHGK
+564 GNPNNGK

-583 YPRRFEMRN
+583 YPRYFQMKN
-592 YYNFIDQ
+592 YYNFINQ
-599 GWINNN
+599 EWIDNN

>member
-1 MKIKNIFVA
+1 MKLKNIFIAFA
-10 LAIILFSFNSCS
+10 LVLFALTSCS
-22 DFLEREPDTILS
+22 EFLEREPDTILS
-34 DDQIFGDAVMI
+34 DDQVFGDEVMI

-64 SYLYTILDEA
+64 SYSYTILDEA
-74 SKSDGGPDTR
+74 SRSDSGPDTR
-84 QDFENDRWRVYD
+84 QGFEDNRWRVYD
-96 YTLLRN
+96 YTLMRN

-109 VRASTILDEETRNQ
+109 VRETDVLDADTQ
-123 LEGEA
+123 KMLEGEA

-137 NMGRGMGG
+137 NMARGMGG
-145 MPIIGDEVFEYTPGM
+145 MPIIGDEVFEYSPGM
-160 DITTMQYARSTE
+160 DITTLQYPRSTE
-172 AGLYDYIISE
+172 AEIYNYIISE

-187 NFLPTDPSTNAA
+187 NFLPENPSINAA

-217 GSIANYNNKMTAPIR
+217 GSIANYNNKMPNPIK
-232 TTGGEVGI
+232 TPGGEVGI
-240 SPDLVAGYYETALA
+240 DANLAQGYYQTALS

-263 KYGLQLTKPED
+263 KYELQLNKPDD

-302 QTNGFTQSNIPAS
+302 QTNGFTQINIPAS

-333 DFEYINDRNGQI
+333 DFEYINERDGEIKIRDNEGNYIFYDR
-345 RTREANGDYVYYD
+345 A
-358 NPEDA
+358 EDA

-381 FKGTP
+381 FKGSP

-395 LRDGKWEIR
+395 FENGEWHVR
-404 TSEPGE
+404 TSTPGSTDE
-410 RDNNDV
+410 NDI
-416 LITSVNGPT
+416 LITSINGP
-425 TTNNQFVNKSGFF
+425 NQSNDQYVNKSGFF

-460 PRFRIAEAY
+460 PRFRFAEAV

-475 ALELGQS
+475 AFELGQAD
-482 GKALTYINAV
+482 KALTYLNMV
-492 RNRAG
+492 RERAG
-497 IQELTTV
+497 IQPLTSM
-504 TFNDIV
+504 TFDDIV
-510 RERRVEFAF
+510 QERRVEFAF
-519 EDHRYWDLKRWRL
+519 EDHRYWDLKRWRI
-532 AHQFWNGIGQ
+532 ADKVWNGIQ
-542 SEYTG
+542 DDPN
-547 HQHAQQMALFP
+547 AQQWGLFP
-558 YLINDP
+558 YLVNDP

-571 WVFDKFPTHMSP
+571 WVFDKIKIHMSP
-583 YPRRFEMRN
+583 FPRDFQMRN

>member
-1 MKIKNIFVA
+1 MKIKNSLITL
-10 LAIILFSFNSCS
+10 LATLFMASSCA
-22 DFLEREPDTILS
+22 DFLDRNPDTVLS
-34 DDQIFGDAVMI
+34 DDQVFGDAVMI
-45 KSVLSNFYGRIT
+45 TSVLSNFYGRIT

-64 SYLYTILDEA
+64 SYSYTILDEA
-74 SKSDGGPDTR
+74 SKSDGGPDNR

-109 VRASTILDEETRNQ
+109 VRATSVLSPELQKQ

-137 NMGRGMGG
+137 NMCRGMGG
-145 MPIIGDEVFEYTPGM
+145 MPIVGDEVFEYIPGM
-160 DITTMQYARSTE
+160 DITALQYARSTE
-172 AGLYDYIISE
+172 ASLYDYIISE

-187 NFLPTDPSTNAA
+187 DFLPTEPSINAA

-217 GSIANYNNKMTAPIR
+217 GSIANYNNKMATPVR
-232 TTGGEVGI
+232 TPGGEVGI
-240 SPDLVAGYYETALA
+240 PANLATTYYQTALS

-263 KYGLQLTKPED
+263 KYQLQLTKPDD

-287 NNKEVIWARDYKYPG
+287 NNREVIWARDYKYPG
-302 QTNGFTQSNIPAS
+302 QTNGFTQINIPAS

-333 DFEYINDRNGQI
+333 DFEYINNRNGEI
-345 RTREANGDYVYYD
+345 KTKDASGNYIFYT

-363 FANKDPRLWGTVI
+363 FTNKDPRLWGTVI
-376 YPGAI
+376 YPGAV
-381 FKGTP
+381 FKGTS
-386 VVLQAGQKY
+386 VILQAGQKY
-395 LRDGKWEIR
+395 LEGGEWKVR

-410 RDNNDV
+410 RDDNDI
-416 LITSVNGPT
+416 LITSINGPT

-460 PRFRIAEAY
+460 PRFRFAEAV
-469 MIASEA
+469 MIAAEA
-475 ALELGQS
+475 SFELGQN
-482 GKALTYINAV
+482 GKALTYINMV
-492 RNRAG
+492 RSRAG
-497 IQELTTV
+497 IQTLTTV

-510 RERRVEFAF
+510 REKRVEFAF

-532 AHQFWNGIGQ
+532 ADKIWNGIQ
-542 SEYTG
+542 NDPN
-547 HQHAQQMALFP
+547 AQQYALFP
-558 YLINDP
+558 YLVNDP
-564 GNPNHGK
+564 GNSNNGK
-571 WVFDKFPTHMSP
+571 WVFDKIPTHMSP
-583 YPRRFEMRN
+583 YPRYFQMRN

-599 GWINNN
+599 SWINNN
-605 PKLVKNPYQ
+605 PKMVKNPYQ